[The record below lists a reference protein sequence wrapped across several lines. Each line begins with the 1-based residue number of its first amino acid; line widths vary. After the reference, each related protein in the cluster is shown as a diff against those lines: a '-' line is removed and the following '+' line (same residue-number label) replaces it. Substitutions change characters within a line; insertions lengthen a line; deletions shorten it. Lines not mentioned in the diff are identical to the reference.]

1 MGESVLDSFGF
12 EWDLIVD
19 SNGPLGV
26 VTLGE
31 FDWVRSCSL
40 EGSGLL

>member
-1 MGESVLDSFGF
+1 MGECVLDSFGF
-12 EWDLIVD
+12 EWGLIVD
-19 SNGPLGV
+19 GNVPLGV

-31 FDWVRSCSL
+31 FDKVMNYSL